1 MADGGAWMPIY
12 WADYFGDTMHLTTEE
27 HGAYLLLIGTYWRNG
42 GPLPADDQYL
52 SRATRAGRRW
62 GHIKKA
68 VLPLFSIEASDSDFR
83 ASDNRLT
90 RASEKCV
97 NGFQIRHKRID
108 LEILRSSNRQH
119 SAIANGRAGGLA
131 KSKLS
136 TTTSTTTEET
146 VAKAT
151 VAKAPIVARSEVNDM
166 AMAYNAVAE
175 RIGLATCAKIT
186 DSRRRALLKIPI
198 AEWDEALRKLEASSF
213 CRGANGKW
221 RASIDFLLQ
230 PSSRQKLLEG
240 TYDDS
245 PNAAPTKSDAMLAGV
260 LAAAGGGDAGQAVE
274 PLPAGS
280 QIAGGVENPDG
291 RLLGSPGAVSGRRH

>member
-97 NGFQIRHKRID
+97 NGFQLRHKRID

-136 TTTSTTTEET
+136 TTTSTPTEDITPNGVIPAEPTAGDTDGRQARKPKRKTGIPADWRPSAGGTEFARSHGFGAAETDRIAQRFRDHWLGKGEPRADWDACFRTWIGNETKFAGGRARPAQALPAERRDSDRAGILAALAPEIPLSGRVAGGCDQGIPGTTE
-146 VAKAT
+146 V
-151 VAKAPIVARSEVNDM
+151 S
-166 AMAYNAVAE
+166 
-175 RIGLATCAKIT
+175 
-186 DSRRRALLKIPI
+186 
-198 AEWDEALRKLEASSF
+198 
-213 CRGANGKW
+213 
-221 RASIDFLLQ
+221 
-230 PSSRQKLLEG
+230 
-240 TYDDS
+240 
-245 PNAAPTKSDAMLAGV
+245 
-260 LAAAGGGDAGQAVE
+260 
-274 PLPAGS
+274 
-280 QIAGGVENPDG
+280 DG
-291 RLLGSPGAVSGRRH
+291 RPIGPVLDG